1 MPCNIDAA
9 TVWSKYVYFFKGEK
23 IWMWHYDKEELVDGP
38 LSIDTWKI
46 STSNIDAA
54 VQWFVNDKVY
64 IFKLFTYWRI
74 NENKYIESV
83 SAITAGWP
91 GLLESAL
98 FPDCACDCTDSP
110 NRVYWE
116 FEKMDFEVELGYTKL
131 LQELEV
137 TKDVI
142 DTRNRNP
149 EVKKEFKVF
158 KDFVTT
164 ESFNHVTGIELVSGT
179 KIKTAV
185 PYSINGKVRI
195 TDADPL
201 DFAYGVKNSVS
212 STILQA
218 FSCPYLTDMKVTC
231 TVMVHMIELSVP
243 YIMTLRHRYEGCKCT
258 SSGSYSKISFSHMYL
273 SVNQTNKD

>member
-1 MPCNIDAA
+1 MPCDIDAA
-9 TVWSKYVYFFKGEK
+9 TVWSKYVYFFKDEK
-23 IWMWHYDKEELVDGP
+23 VWMWHYDKEELVDGP
-38 LSIDTWKI
+38 LSIDTWNI
-46 STSNIDAA
+46 DTSNIDAA
-54 VQWFVNDKVY
+54 VQWFVNGKVY

-74 NENKYIESV
+74 NENKYIEGK

-110 NRVYWE
+110 NRVYWD
-116 FEKMDFEVELGYTKL
+116 FDKMDFQVDLGHTKP

-137 TKDVI
+137 TKYVTDI
-142 DTRNRNP
+142 RNGNS
-149 EVKKEFKVF
+149 EVQKEFKVF

-243 YIMTLRHRYEGCKCT
+243 YIMTLRHRYDGCKCT